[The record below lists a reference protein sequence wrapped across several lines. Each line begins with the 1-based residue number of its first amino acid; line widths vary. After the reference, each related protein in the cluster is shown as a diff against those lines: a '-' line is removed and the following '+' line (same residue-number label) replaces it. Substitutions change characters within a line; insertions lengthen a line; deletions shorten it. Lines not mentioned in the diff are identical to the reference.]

1 MQTRTRLNRWIAAL
15 ISGIFLILSI
25 VVPTAQANMISTAA
39 IVQQE
44 QVELQR
50 DELKQLLA
58 SEDIQRQLIAWGV
71 DPVDAQERVDS
82 LNAQELEL
90 MSQRMQELPAGSG
103 ILGAV
108 VFVFLV
114 LLVTD
119 ILGFTNI
126 FPFVRS
132 VKD

>member
-1 MQTRTRLNRWIAAL
+1 MRVGTRLKQWVVILVSGVFLSLNIAA
-15 ISGIFLILSI
+15 
-25 VVPTAQANMISTAA
+25 PAAQAGMIGTAA

-44 QVELQR
+44 QLELQR
-50 DELKQLLA
+50 SELKRWLA
-58 SEDIQRQLIAWGV
+58 RDDIRQQLIAWGV
-71 DPVDAQERVDS
+71 DPLDAQSRVDS
-82 LNAQELEL
+82 LNAQEVEL
-90 MSQRMQELPAGSG
+90 MSQQMQELPAGG
-103 ILGAV
+103 GVLGAV

-132 VKD
+132 VQH